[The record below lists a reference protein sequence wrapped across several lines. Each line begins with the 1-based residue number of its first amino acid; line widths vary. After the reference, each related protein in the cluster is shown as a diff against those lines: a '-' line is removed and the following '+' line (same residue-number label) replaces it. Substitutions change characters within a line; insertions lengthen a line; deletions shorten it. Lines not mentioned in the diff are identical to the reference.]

1 MKILTTFLCFLAA
14 VSLYAAEPYK
24 TGDVLESFTVKDQ
37 HEKEYTFAPGA
48 RVFVVSF
55 EMGTG
60 KKANKW
66 FAAKGAEFLPQQ
78 QAMFLADI
86 HGMPGVGRVFAL
98 PKMKKYPH
106 RILLG
111 DADNLLARYP
121 KQDDKLT
128 VFRLDETAR
137 ITAIEFVDPEKGL
150 EQVFKSNSRSL

>member
-1 MKILTTFLCFLAA
+1 MKRLFSVLALFVA
-14 VSLYAAEPYK
+14 THLSAADPYK
-24 TGDVLESFTVKDQ
+24 IGDKLDSFTVKDQ
-37 HEKEYTFAPGA
+37 HEKEYAFAPGP
-48 RVFVVSF
+48 RVFLVSF

-66 FAAKGAEFLPQQ
+66 FAEKGADFLPQK
-78 QAMFLADI
+78 QAIFLADI

-111 DADNLLARYP
+111 DAKDLLSRYP

-128 VFRLDETAR
+128 LLRLDESAH

-150 EQVFKSNSRSL
+150 DSIFIK

>member
-1 MKILTTFLCFLAA
+1 MKLLLSAFSLFAA
-14 VSLYAAEPYK
+14 VSLFAAEPYK
-24 TGDVLESFTVKDQ
+24 VGDKLDPFTVKDQ
-37 HEKEYTFAPGA
+37 HEKEYAFAPGP
-48 RVFVVSF
+48 RVFLVSF

-66 FAAKGAEFLPQQ
+66 FAEKGADFLPQKQ
-78 QAMFLADI
+78 SIFLADI

-111 DADNLLARYP
+111 DAKDLLVRYP

-128 VFRLDETAR
+128 VLRLDETAH

-150 EQVFKSNSRSL
+150 DSVFK

>member
-1 MKILTTFLCFLAA
+1 MKHLFSVLALFF
-14 VSLYAAEPYK
+14 VTSLFAGEPYK
-24 TGDVLESFTVKDQ
+24 VGDTLDAFTVKDQ
-37 HEKEYTFAPGA
+37 HEKAFTFAPGPKT
-48 RVFVVSF
+48 FLISF

-66 FAAKGAEFLPQQ
+66 FAEKGAEFLPKQ
-78 QAMFLADI
+78 QALFLADI

-111 DADNLLARYP
+111 DAKDLLARYP

-128 VFRLDETAR
+128 VLHLDADAK

-150 EQVFKSNSRSL
+150 DSVFK

>member
-1 MKILTTFLCFLAA
+1 MKHLLAFLALF
-14 VSLYAAEPYK
+14 VSATLFAADPYK
-24 TGDVLESFTVKDQ
+24 VGDKLDAFTVKDQ
-37 HEKEYTFAPGA
+37 HEKEYTFAPGPKT
-48 RVFVVSF
+48 FLVSF
-55 EMGTG
+55 EMGSG

-66 FAAKGAEFLPQQ
+66 FAEKGADFLPQK
-78 QAMFLADI
+78 QAVFLADI

-111 DADNLLARYP
+111 DAKDLLTRYP

-128 VFRLDETAR
+128 VLRLDADAK

-150 EQVFKSNSRSL
+150 DAVFAK

>member
-1 MKILTTFLCFLAA
+1 MKLILATL
-14 VSLYAAEPYK
+14 SLFVASNLFAAELYK
-24 TGDVLESFTVKDQ
+24 TGDTLDVFTVKDQ
-37 HEKEYTFAPGA
+37 HEKEYTFSPGP

-55 EMGTG
+55 EMSTG

-66 FAAKGAEFLPQQ
+66 FAEKGADFLPQK
-78 QAMFLADI
+78 QAVFLADI
-86 HGMPGVGRVFAL
+86 HGMPGIGRVFAL

-111 DADNLLARYP
+111 DSENLLDRYP

-128 VFRLDETAR
+128 VLNLDETAR

-150 EQVFKSNSRSL
+150 DSVFK

>member
-1 MKILTTFLCFLAA
+1 MKHLLAFLALF
-14 VSLYAAEPYK
+14 VSVTLFAADPYK
-24 TGDVLESFTVKDQ
+24 VGDKLDAFTVKDQ
-37 HEKEYTFAPGA
+37 HEKEYTFAPGP
-48 RVFVVSF
+48 RVFLVSF

-66 FAAKGAEFLPQQ
+66 FAEKGADFLPQK
-78 QAMFLADI
+78 QAVFLADI
-86 HGMPGVGRVFAL
+86 NGMPGVGRIFAL

-111 DADNLLARYP
+111 DAKDLLTRYP

-128 VFRLDETAR
+128 VFRLDDTAK

-150 EQVFKSNSRSL
+150 DAVFTK

>member
-1 MKILTTFLCFLAA
+1 MKYLLTLLALF
-14 VSLYAAEPYK
+14 VSATLFAADPYK
-24 TGDVLESFTVKDQ
+24 VGDKLDSFTVKDQ
-37 HEKEYTFAPGA
+37 HEKEYTFAPGP
-48 RVFVVSF
+48 RIFLVSL

-66 FAAKGAEFLPQQ
+66 FAEKGADFLAQKQ
-78 QAMFLADI
+78 SIFLADI

-111 DADNLLARYP
+111 DDKDLLTRYP

-128 VFRLDETAR
+128 VLRLDETAH
-137 ITAIEFVDPEKGL
+137 ITAIEFVDPAKGL
-150 EQVFKSNSRSL
+150 DAVFEK

>member
-1 MKILTTFLCFLAA
+1 MKILTSLLCLLTA
-14 VSLYAAEPYK
+14 VSLHAAEPYK
-24 TGDVLESFTVKDQ
+24 TGDVLETFTVKDQ
-37 HEKEYTFAPGA
+37 HEKEYTFVPGV
-48 RVFVVSF
+48 RIFVVSF
-55 EMGTG
+55 EMGAG

-66 FAAKGAEFLPQQ
+66 FAEKGAEFLPQQ
-78 QAMFLADI
+78 NAVFLADI

-128 VFRLDETAR
+128 VFRLDETAH
-137 ITAIEFVDPEKGL
+137 ITAIEFIDPEKGL
-150 EQVFKSNSRSL
+150 EKVFQK

>member
-1 MKILTTFLCFLAA
+1 MKLILSFLSLFVATSLFAA
-14 VSLYAAEPYK
+14 DPYK
-24 TGDVLESFTVKDQ
+24 VGDKLDSFTVKDQ
-37 HEKEYTFAPGA
+37 HEKEFTFAPGPKT
-48 RVFVVSF
+48 FVVSF
-55 EMGTG
+55 EMSSG

-66 FAAKGAEFLPQQ
+66 FAEKGADFLPQK
-78 QAMFLADI
+78 QALFLSDI

-111 DADNLLARYP
+111 DAKDLLARYP

-128 VFRLDETAR
+128 VFRLDETAH

-150 EQVFKSNSRSL
+150 DSVFK